1 MLKVLFDTNIYGSL
15 AEEQDREEIE
25 KRIKEE
31 KDFIVYNFPLIRT
44 EIRSIPKITKASR
57 KARILLLNM
66 YDRITEGHFFKN
78 SINITNLAKMYFNH
92 YRNLGGTYGWE
103 TNIRIDFMLV
113 ACASFNGLD
122 IVYSG
127 DQRTMLGKEALK
139 AYKHINIKEN
149 LRSPYFLKYEELL
162 NKFRNKL

>member
-113 ACASFNGLD
+113 ACGRFN
-122 IVYSG
+122 
-127 DQRTMLGKEALK
+127 
-139 AYKHINIKEN
+139 
-149 LRSPYFLKYEELL
+149 
-162 NKFRNKL
+162 

>member
-66 YDRITEGHFFKN
+66 YDRITEGHFLKN
-78 SINITNLAKMYFNH
+78 SINITNLAKMYFDH

>member
-66 YDRITEGHFFKN
+66 YDRITEGHFLKN
-78 SINITNLAKMYFNH
+78 SINITNLAKMYFDH

-103 TNIRIDFMLV
+103 TNIRIDFMVV

-149 LRSPYFLKYEELL
+149 LRSPYFLKYEDLL
-162 NKFRNKL
+162 NKFRN

>member
-66 YDRITEGHFFKN
+66 YDRITEGHFLKN
-78 SINITNLAKMYFNH
+78 SINITNLAKMYFDH

-103 TNIRIDFMLV
+103 TNIRIDFMVV

-139 AYKHINIKEN
+139 AYKYINIKEN
-149 LRSPYFLKYEELL
+149 LRSPYFLKYEDLL